1 MKRPAKGDFLPAR
14 PSDAA
19 SDKPLKRGIAKHSK
33 KKGEHGKKFASSGNV
48 VKRAATKSRQ
58 GGSGIRE
65 TEEARA
71 LLEDQLHSL
80 YWWVFNACKMK
91 GFIRAKGLHQA
102 VESRVG
108 RSGDPHAMSLQ
119 PRPMRQ
125 RKSRTRAKK

>member
-19 SDKPLKRGIAKHSK
+19 SDKPLKHSK
-33 KKGEHGKKFASSGNV
+33 KKGKHNKKFASSGNV

-71 LLEDQLHSL
+71 LLEDQLYSL

-102 VESRVG
+102 VESPVG
-108 RSGDPHAMSLQ
+108 RSDDSRAMSLQ
-119 PRPMRQ
+119 PQPTRQ
-125 RKSRTRAKK
+125 RKSRRRAKK